1 MTYASL
7 LSRIGQPVGYRLRIC
22 GVKYY
27 WVSHSSVPTLT
38 DSAGGTAY
46 TRVEG
51 AFYTIPNPLSMSA
64 HPLQVPGVATTTV
77 ELIDIDNALT
87 ELWATERDSPMVLLD
102 ANAGASDTTFTVVP
116 GPTSVGLAA
125 FPAAGFAYCDRETV
139 EYTAKG
145 ATTLGVNITDNLI
158 RGKFAEG
165 MVAGAGA
172 AHTQYVLAQSQLA
185 RPVFG
190 YVPNLWYRPAML
202 EIFDLDN
209 TANTETIAMGF
220 IIEPEWVGEEIFRLK
235 IQSYAHELQRQVFR
249 RSEIV
254 GTVATDFKNKT
265 IANPKIGATETL
277 YVASNGTPEILPDD
291 AFLDAAHIPTADD
304 RWMPSKQMYVLV
316 GSDDDGEIMGYT
328 NWSWNGTTRA
338 GAMTINMRGC
348 FDTMIGDDEGQW
360 PAGTSVRH
368 LCVLAGYP
376 TFQYYE
382 PPASPRPSQTIVGGT
397 VPTEGSRR
405 QAILFPGA
413 KGVNPVDAMLM
424 LLMSTGAGAN
434 NRGGGDPDYDVL
446 PYYYGLGVP
455 YTLVDITAFE
465 NFKRDYCQNSN
476 HVYIAKA
483 PIDLLTLLHTDL
495 AALYG
500 GLLYVKPNGQITITR
515 LKKSV
520 PNDTI
525 TTILEKDMI
534 SVDTIGVRDVFNTIR
549 IKLDQWPSGAES
561 TVSAID
567 HRRRD
572 SFGDNPAPEI
582 VSDSLRGPGFRSPVT
597 YTGDSDAINRVVEYL
612 KVFGNG
618 APMIEMTVS
627 IKHADL
633 EVGDYIEFTHQG
645 PPQIISNTR
654 GFSSQ
659 LAIVLGVEVLDS
671 EAQVK
676 VKAMLLKRAKT
687 CLWAPSAEID
697 ARTDDENFTIKAAV
711 FSADD
716 RAVEYWDDDTNIMV
730 WDANMT
736 AITLCTIDSYNPATG
751 AIVLVAPGS
760 PDVQNNNRITWSSW
774 DDCRVGG
781 ARQLLRAL
789 DAEWYGF
796 FADANGHLGAGAD
809 PPRVYL

>member
-1 MTYASL
+1 MPYASL
-7 LSRIGQPVGYRLRIC
+7 LSRTGQPVGYRLRIC

-27 WVSHSSVPTLT
+27 WVSHASVPTLT

-51 AFYTIPNPLSMSA
+51 AFFTVPNPLSMSA

-77 ELIDIDNALT
+77 ELIDIDNVLT
-87 ELWATERDSPMVLLD
+87 ELWATERDSPIVLL
-102 ANAGASDTTFTVVP
+102 AAYAGATDSTFTVVP

-145 ATTLGVNITDNLI
+145 AATLGINITNNLI
-158 RGKFAEG
+158 RGKFAVG

-209 TANTETIAMGF
+209 TANTETIALGF
-220 IIEPEWVGEEIFRLK
+220 IVEPEWVGEEIFRLK

-249 RSEIV
+249 RSEV
-254 GTVATDFKNKT
+254 TGTVAVDFKNMT
-265 IANPKIGATETL
+265 LANPRIGSTEML
-277 YVASNGTPEILPDD
+277 YVSSNGLPEIAPDD
-291 AFLDAAHIPTADD
+291 AFLTAAQIPPADD
-304 RWMPSKQMYVLV
+304 RWMPIKQMYLLV
-316 GSDDDGEIMGYT
+316 GSDDDGEIMGIT
-328 NWSWNGTTRA
+328 DWLWNGTTRI
-338 GAMTINMRGC
+338 GVMTVNMRGC
-348 FDTMIGDDEGQW
+348 FGSQVGNDDGQW
-360 PAGTSVRH
+360 PIGTTIRH

-376 TFQYYE
+376 NFQYYE
-382 PPASPRPSQTIVGGT
+382 QPPSPKPSQSFVGSTRPTDGT
-397 VPTEGSRR
+397 LR
-405 QAILFPGA
+405 QAILSPGA

-424 LLMSTGAGAN
+424 LLMSTGAGTN
-434 NRGGGDPDYDVL
+434 DRGGGLPDYDVL

-483 PIDLLTLLHTDL
+483 PTDLLTLMHADL

-500 GLLYVKPNGQITITR
+500 GLLYIKPNGQITITR

-520 PNDTI
+520 PSDTI
-525 TTILEKDMI
+525 TTIAEADMI

-582 VSDSLRGPGFRSPVT
+582 TSESLRGPGFRSPVT

-612 KVFGNG
+612 KIFGNG
-618 APMIEMTVS
+618 APMIDMTVS
-627 IKHADL
+627 IRYADL

-659 LAIVLGVEVLDS
+659 LAIGLSVEVLDS

-676 VKAMLLKRAKT
+676 LKAMLLKRAKT

-697 ARTDDENFTIKAAV
+697 VRTDDTHFTIKAAV

-716 RAVEYWDDDTNIMV
+716 RAIAYWDGGTNIV
-730 WDANMT
+730 IWNTNMT
-736 AITLCTIDSYNPATG
+736 ATTSCTINGFNPATG
-751 AIVLVAPGS
+751 AVELAAPGS

-774 DDCRVGG
+774 DDCRSGG
-781 ARQLLRAL
+781 ATQLLRAL
-789 DAEWYGF
+789 TAEWYGY